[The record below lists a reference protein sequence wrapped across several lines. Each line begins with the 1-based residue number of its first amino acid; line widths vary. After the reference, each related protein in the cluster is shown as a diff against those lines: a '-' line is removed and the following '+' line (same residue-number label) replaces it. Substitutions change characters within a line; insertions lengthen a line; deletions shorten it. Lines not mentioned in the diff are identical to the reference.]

1 MGGVGSGRPAPRP
14 VPSRRGDFRMPRR
27 IGFSTYSE
35 TFAGGD
41 YTPEE
46 WEFIRAV
53 AAYQKRWNRRY
64 PSWREVF
71 HIALAL
77 GYRKVA
83 PPTDA
88 TANCTAG
95 SLLNTSELNAI
106 VSVPLRFSG

>member
-1 MGGVGSGRPAPRP
+1 
-14 VPSRRGDFRMPRR
+14 MPRR

-35 TFAGGD
+35 VFSGGD
-41 YTPEE
+41 YTADE

-88 TANCTAG
+88 TTRPTAAEKKLAAAAHTG
-95 SLLNTSELNAI
+95 EAPPADSD
-106 VSVPLRFSG
+106 